1 MAPIER
7 VYPQPDVPAA
17 FPPVLQA
24 ILGADLIVAGPGS
37 LYTSII
43 PNLLV
48 AEITSAIRS
57 SNAPKIYICNVAT
70 QPGETEGYTIDDHV
84 RAIQEH
90 TDIIEFGLRDTAGE
104 REDKQV
110 GNKRTSY
117 YLFDYVLAN
126 SNHRHSIPFS
136 KSHLQTVPL
145 ADPGR
150 ESYQVIGA
158 NVVDEQYPWRHDS
171 TKLAKELMNWYKQ
184 VGA

>member
-1 MAPIER
+1 
-7 VYPQPDVPAA
+7 
-17 FPPVLQA
+17 
-24 ILGADLIVAGPGS
+24 VAGPGS

-48 AEITSAIRS
+48 AEIASAIRS

-84 RAIQEH
+84 QAIQAH
-90 TDIIEFGLRDTAGE
+90 TDIIEFGLRDAAGE
-104 REDKQV
+104 PEDKQI
-110 GNKRTSY
+110 GNKRASY

-126 SNHRHSIPFS
+126 SNQRQSIPAT
-136 KSHLQTVPL
+136 KSHLQTVLL
-145 ADPGR
+145 ADPGP
-150 ESYQVIGA
+150 ESYQVIGT

-184 VGA
+184 VEA